1 MKVRFEIET
10 EDAEEIR
17 KISEAL
23 ARIKADG
30 ARPKRMKNTKLK
42 TNATKPGLKRPQA
55 IKAKVEDPKPVTAKV
70 VVTKKQKLTDRAF
83 IKLWNSSESYAVI
96 IEATGKKRNSV
107 ANRAT
112 RLRKLGHQ
120 VKYFG
125 SPNAGRRSP
134 K

>member
-70 VVTKKQKLTDRAF
+70 VVTKKQKLTTPSSAEMATVPRMSSAASIPLLVTRTMISLCFQD
-83 IKLWNSSESYAVI
+83 KLILESTMLSLKVI
-96 IEATGKKRNSV
+96 SQKK
-107 ANRAT
+107 
-112 RLRKLGHQ
+112 
-120 VKYFG
+120 
-125 SPNAGRRSP
+125 
-134 K
+134 